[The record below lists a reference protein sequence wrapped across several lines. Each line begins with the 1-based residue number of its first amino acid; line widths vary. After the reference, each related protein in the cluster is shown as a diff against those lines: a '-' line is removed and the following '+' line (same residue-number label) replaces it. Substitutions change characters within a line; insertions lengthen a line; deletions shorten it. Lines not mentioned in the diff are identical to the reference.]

1 MRLDGMIFD
10 LDGTLTDTFSV
21 CFVAF
26 RETLR
31 VFTGRSFS
39 DEEIMATFGPSEDGM
54 LQHWVPDR
62 WEECLRLYLSVY
74 EREHR
79 RIARTFPG
87 VETALGLL
95 RERGIPL
102 AVVTGKGAQS
112 AAISLAQLGLTPYF
126 ECIETGSPEGSVKPR
141 CIQRILARWGVA
153 PNRVAYLGDV
163 ASDVEAS
170 RAVGVLPL
178 AAAWEKRSDAAVLR
192 ALKPLAVFDDVP
204 EFIQWIETT
213 VEPRNERVSRSRH
226 APSSHAGE
234 SPRDTGD

>member
-1 MRLDGMIFD
+1 
-10 LDGTLTDTFSV
+10 
-21 CFVAF
+21 
-26 RETLR
+26 
-31 VFTGRSFS
+31 
-39 DEEIMATFGPSEDGM
+39 M

-95 RERGIPL
+95 QERGIPL

-126 ECIETGSPEGSVKPR
+126 DSIETGSPEGASSLAAFNGSWSDGGLR
-141 CIQRILARWGVA
+141 RIGWRISETS
-153 PNRVAYLGDV
+153 P
-163 ASDVEAS
+163 SDVEAS

-178 AAAWEKRSDAAVLR
+178 APPGRAVRPGRVR
-192 ALKPLAVFDDVP
+192 ALNPLVVFDDVP
-204 EFIQWIETT
+204 QFIQWIETT

-226 APSSHAGE
+226 APSSHASE